1 MKAVIL
7 AAGQGT
13 RIRAVHGEHPKCLIE
28 VDDKTILDHQ
38 IDGLLRA
45 GIDKIA
51 IVVGYEKQQ
60 IIRHV
65 HRRFERRHTP
75 KIDFIE
81 NPAFAITNNIY
92 SLWIARAWIGA
103 DGFVCLNADVIFD
116 PQVLI
121 SAVKTDS
128 PVSMIVDPEWR
139 DETMK
144 VIISNGRVVRM
155 SKKISKQEF
164 SGTYIGITVFDQAVN
179 ALFFARMQNLVQG
192 GRVNDFFN
200 VAVQELVDEGLQ
212 VGFTTTAGAP
222 WAEIDDPL
230 DLSFAQ
236 QNVFPQLALAT
247 TV

>member
-38 IDGLLRA
+38 IEGLLGA
-45 GIDKIA
+45 GISEIA
-51 IVVGYEKQQ
+51 LVVGYEKQQ

-65 HRRFERRHTP
+65 QRRFGRRRPT
-75 KIDFIE
+75 ITFIE
-81 NPAFAITNNIY
+81 NPAFALTNNIY
-92 SLWIARAWIGA
+92 SLWLAREWVGGERFA
-103 DGFVCLNADVIFD
+103 CLNADVICD
-116 PQVLI
+116 PQILA
-121 SAVKTDS
+121 SAMKTKS

-144 VIISNGRVVRM
+144 VIISDGRIIRM

-164 SGTYIGITVFDQAVN
+164 SGTYIGITVFDRAVN
-179 ALFFARMQNLVQG
+179 EQFFAKMQGLIEA

-200 VAVQELVDEGLQ
+200 VAVQELVDEGLR

-222 WAEIDDPL
+222 WAEIDDPV
-230 DLSFAQ
+230 DLNFAQ
-236 QNVFPQLALAT
+236 QNVFPQLTLAA

>member
-13 RIRAVHGEHPKCLIE
+13 RIRAVHGERPKCLIE

-38 IDGLLRA
+38 VEGLLGA
-45 GIDKIA
+45 GIDEIA

-65 HRRFERRHTP
+65 QKRFRRRAP
-75 KIDFIE
+75 KIEFID
-81 NPAFAITNNIY
+81 NPAFGITNNIY
-92 SLWIARAWIGA
+92 SLWMANEWIDG
-103 DGFVCLNADVIFD
+103 DGFVCLNADVICD
-116 PQVLI
+116 AQILV
-121 SAVKTDS
+121 SALKTNTL
-128 PVSMIVDPEWR
+128 VSMIVDREWR

-144 VIISNGRVVRM
+144 VIISGDRVIQM
-155 SKKISKQEF
+155 SKKISRSEF
-164 SGTYIGITVFDQAVN
+164 SGTYIGITVFDQRIN
-179 ALFFARMQNLVQG
+179 TRFFAKMQDLVG
-192 GRVNDFFN
+192 AGCVNEFFN
-200 VAVQELVDEGLQ
+200 VAVQELANEGLV

-236 QNVFPQLALAT
+236 QNIFPQLTLAA